1 MARTQI
7 RVHRWGPKTRISALL
22 CRWTY
27 GDDDD
32 DDDDGD
38 DDDDDDDKIN
48 EHSP

>member
-7 RVHRWGPKTRISALL
+7 RVHRWRPKTRISALL
-22 CRWTY
+22 RRWTN

-32 DDDDGD
+32 DNDDSN
-38 DDDDDDDKIN
+38 KVE